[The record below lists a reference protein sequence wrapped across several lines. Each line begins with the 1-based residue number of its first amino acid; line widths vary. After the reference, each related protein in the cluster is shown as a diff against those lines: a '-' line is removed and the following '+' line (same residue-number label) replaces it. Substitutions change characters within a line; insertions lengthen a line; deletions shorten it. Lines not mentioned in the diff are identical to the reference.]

1 MYIALGVICLIGLLV
16 AYEVLKHTKQQ
27 KELEKAHERFHS
39 QNNVRSTKKKKAPRH
54 SAKAVKNEVSNKNK
68 PKRSYKKK
76 KKLVKKKT
84 NE

>member
-39 QNNVRSTKKKKAPRH
+39 QNNVRSTKKKKAPKH
-54 SAKAVKNEVSNKNK
+54 SAKTVKDKVSNNDKSRK
-68 PKRSYKKK
+68 SYKKK
-76 KKLVKKKT
+76 KKPVKKKT
-84 NE
+84 ND